1 MNKFTTISGLI
12 SNLAAIVGVIFGF
25 INPTVTI
32 ICAIIALID
41 SFLQITFGEQ
51 NNLVTEFLEIII
63 GLIVAWISGE
73 SWLLM
78 TSYVVC
84 MGTAIVWIVGIA
96 AYFIIGNKANGR
108 YSDNDDLNLT
118 LVESLWLP
126 RIPLED
132 QEAYKK
138 NAYIIKQMTDM
149 KNKAE
154 HDLSN
159 GATIEDLDLMLKHK
173 QISQE
178 KYDEFKNAIE
188 SLQMIIRAASH
199 SIKTAEDEQQKI
211 MDKYDN

>member
-41 SFLQITFGEQ
+41 SFLQITFGDQ
-51 NNLVTEFLEIII
+51 NNLGTEFLEIII

-73 SWLLM
+73 SWLVM
-78 TSYVVC
+78 TSYVIC

-96 AYFIIGNKANGR
+96 TYFIIGNKANNNHTKK
-108 YSDNDDLNLT
+108 DNTNTNMLSKMT
-118 LVESLWLP
+118 PEG
-126 RIPLED
+126 

-138 NAYIIKQMTDM
+138 NEHIIEQMTDM

-154 HDLSN
+154 RDLSN
-159 GATIEDLDLMLKHK
+159 GATIEDLDLMLKYK
-173 QISQE
+173 RISQE
-178 KYDEFKNAIE
+178 EYDKFKNSIE
-188 SLQMIIRAASH
+188 ILQMIISTAPH
-199 SIKTAEDEQQKI
+199 SIKTAKEEQQKI